1 MEEIFLHGKLKLH
14 KLQMNTGGKMK
25 KKLDMANQWPLSS
38 KLEWYMDVLFTLLK
52 NKEFLREE
60 FTLRISGDTTISIG
74 FYSLND
80 QLLLLDL
87 EDSSLEHG
95 YSEDQN
101 LFTKDIRV
109 CGITDSLWANQ
120 IQEAMKTLGTLRWQ
134 IDSKNQFQ

>member
-1 MEEIFLHGKLKLH
+1 
-14 KLQMNTGGKMK
+14 
-25 KKLDMANQWPLSS
+25 
-38 KLEWYMDVLFTLLK
+38 MDVLFTLLK

-120 IQEAMKTLGTLRWQ
+120 IQEAMKTLGTLR
-134 IDSKNQFQ
+134 